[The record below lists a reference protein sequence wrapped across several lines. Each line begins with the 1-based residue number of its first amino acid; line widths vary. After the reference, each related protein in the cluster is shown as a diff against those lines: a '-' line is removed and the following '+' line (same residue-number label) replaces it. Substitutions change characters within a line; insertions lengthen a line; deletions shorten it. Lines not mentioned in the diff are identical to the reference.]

1 MLIDIIIIIV
11 LIISF
16 IRGFNIGFVRQ
27 FLSTVGFLG
36 GLLLGAYLEKYTI
49 VLAHTSFE
57 RSFIGLLTV
66 LGLAFIGVTI
76 FEYYAIKI
84 KRKLIIIKIN
94 FLDSILGSFMSII
107 TVLLAIWLGVALL
120 NSFNVPQIQ
129 IELNQSK
136 IISYLNHHLPPA
148 PTVIASLG
156 RIIDPNGF
164 PEVFLQG
171 EPTLS
176 KTIPIPNLGT
186 LQPAITADENSVV
199 KIVGQG
205 CGGIV
210 EGSGFVVQNNLIM
223 TNAHVVA
230 GIEHPYITI
239 YNGPTIKVQ
248 TVYFNP
254 NFDLA
259 LLRVP
264 TNLKLKILHL
274 SPNIYPDGTDGAVL
288 GYPGGGNLTIV
299 GASILN
305 HLNATGQNIYGNNII
320 TRSIYE
326 LHARVIPGNSGGP
339 LINQN
344 GTVMGIVF
352 AQSTTYHNVGYAL
365 TSNKVINYFNQNKN
379 DQRPVNT
386 GGCAE

>member
-1 MLIDIIIIIV
+1 MLIDIIIIII

-27 FLSTVGFLG
+27 FLSTIGFLA

-49 VLAHTSFE
+49 SLAHTSFE
-57 RSFIGLLTV
+57 RSFIGLLTA

-84 KRKLIIIKIN
+84 KQKLVIIKIN
-94 FLDSILGSFMSII
+94 FLDSILGSLMSIV

-120 NSFNVPQIQ
+120 NSFDVPQIQ
-129 IELNQSK
+129 IDLNQSK

-186 LQPAITADENSVV
+186 LQPAINADKYSVV

-210 EGSGFVVQNNLIM
+210 EGSGFVVQNDLIM

-230 GIEHPYITI
+230 GIEHPYISI
-239 YNGPTIKVQ
+239 YNGPTIEAR

-259 LLRVP
+259 LLKVP
-264 TNLKLKILHL
+264 PLSLKVLHL
-274 SPNIYPDGTDGAVL
+274 SANIYPDGTDGAVL

-305 HLNATGQNIYGNNII
+305 HLDATGQNIYGNNIT

-339 LINQN
+339 LINQKDN
-344 GTVMGIVF
+344 VIGIVF

-379 DQRPVNT
+379 DQKTVST
-386 GGCAE
+386 GSCAE